1 MRGRS
6 KISARSPATD
16 HDVPDELLELVF
28 LRLPSSLHLVRAACT
43 CKRWR
48 RIIAHA
54 AFLRR
59 FRSRRASPV
68 VAGHYRVNKLVHFSP
83 PPGCNP
89 VFFLSPSSDTVDLR
103 PQHFSLD
110 FLPSRNGGSWDIAD
124 SRGGLLLVNQCPGN
138 NVAFFQDLV
147 VCEPMTRRCRVIPPP
162 GELRRKLT
170 CGAFLLD
177 GDADEAGEPISLSNF
192 RIIVALVYEGVAL
205 ACVFSSGNDNGNDS
219 GWMVQI
225 PMDSLVTP
233 HNSLQFAG
241 QAAGSIYWSNDVHE
255 IIALDK
261 DTEKFSCSLFPE
273 EAMYC
278 RHTFV
283 GCDGGKVRLAC
294 LDRGHLK
301 VFIQAEDTDEW
312 VLEKD
317 VELQQ
322 LASQVHG
329 QDDGEL
335 QVNMLKKIISVE
347 EGSVLLCTEKGV
359 GQASVDLSTME
370 FTRVAPD
377 DDRYFWPTYMYQLP
391 WPPTIKACLD

>member
-1 MRGRS
+1 MGDCS
-6 KISARSPATD
+6 EISAPSPTTE

-59 FRSRRASPV
+59 FRSLRASPV
-68 VAGHYRVNKLVHFSP
+68 VAGHYRVDKLVHFSP

-110 FLPSRNGGSWDIAD
+110 FLPSRDGGSWDIAD
-124 SRGGLLLVNQCPGN
+124 SRGGLLLVNQCSGN
-138 NVAFFQDLV
+138 WLAVFQDLV

-162 GELRRKLT
+162 VELRGHLT

-205 ACVFSSGNDNGNDS
+205 ACVFSSGDDNGNDS

-241 QAAGSIYWSNDVHE
+241 QAAGH
-255 IIALDK
+255 A
-261 DTEKFSCSLFPE
+261 
-273 EAMYC
+273 
-278 RHTFV
+278 FV
-283 GCDGGKVRLAC
+283 GCDDGKVRLAC
-294 LDRGHLK
+294 LDMGHLK

-312 VLEKD
+312 VLEKG

-322 LASQVHG
+322 LVSQVHR

-335 QVNMLKKIISVE
+335 QLNMLKKIVSVE
-347 EGSVLLCTEKGV
+347 EGSVLLCTEKGA
-359 GQASVDLSTME
+359 GLASVDLSTME
-370 FTRVAPD
+370 FKRVAQD

-391 WPPTIKACLD
+391 WPPTIQACLD

>member
-1 MRGRS
+1 MGDCS
-6 KISARSPATD
+6 EISAPSPTTE

-28 LRLPSSLHLVRAACT
+28 VRLPSSLHLVRAACT

-48 RIIAHA
+48 RIIAHG

-59 FRSRRASPV
+59 YRSLRASPL
-68 VAGHYRVNKLVHFSP
+68 VAGHYRVDKCVHWSR

-89 VFFLSPSSDTVDLR
+89 VFFLSPSSDTVDLC

-110 FLPSRNGGSWDIAD
+110 FLPSRDGGSWDVAD
-124 SRGGLLLVNQCPGN
+124 SRGGLLLVNQCPGDKGP
-138 NVAFFQDLV
+138 VFRDLV

-162 GELRRKLT
+162 AELHGYLT

-192 RIIVALVYEGVAL
+192 RIMVALVLKGIAI
-205 ACVFSSGNDNGNDS
+205 ACVFSSGNGNDS

-225 PMDSLVTP
+225 PMGSVVTP
-233 HNSLQFAG
+233 HNSLYFAG
-241 QAAGSIYWSNDVHE
+241 LAAGSIYWSNDVHE
-255 IIALDK
+255 IVALDK
-261 DTEKFSCSLFPE
+261 NTEEFSYSLFPE
-273 EAMYC
+273 EACYC

-294 LDRGHLK
+294 LVMSHLK
-301 VFIQAEDTDEW
+301 VFIQVEGADEW
-312 VLEKD
+312 VLENG

-322 LASQVHG
+322 MVRQVHG

-335 QVNMLKKIISVE
+335 QLNMLKKIISVE

-359 GQASVDLSTME
+359 GLVSVDLSTMD
-370 FTRVAPD
+370 FKRVAQD
-377 DDRYFWPTYMYQLP
+377 DDKYFWPAYMYQLP
-391 WPPTIKACLD
+391 WPPTIQACLD

>member
-1 MRGRS
+1 MGDCS
-6 KISARSPATD
+6 EISAPSPTTE

-28 LRLPSSLHLVRAACT
+28 LRLPWSLHLVRAACT

-59 FRSRRASPV
+59 FRSLRASPV
-68 VAGHYRVNKLVHFSP
+68 VAGHYRVDKLVHFSP

-205 ACVFSSGNDNGNDS
+205 ACVFSSGNNNGNDS

-359 GQASVDLSTME
+359 GLASVDLSTME
-370 FTRVAPD
+370 FKRVVQD